1 MYLIYL
7 MFILLNFIIIKII
20 FINLQENLIII
31 INNEMLILHALNVQ
45 QNINVFSLQMLKMYY
60 FIYSINPLILNLMYH
75 IICFMM
81 LLILLAISLYAS
93 FLT

>member
-60 FIYSINPLILNLMYH
+60 FIYSINLLILNLMYQ